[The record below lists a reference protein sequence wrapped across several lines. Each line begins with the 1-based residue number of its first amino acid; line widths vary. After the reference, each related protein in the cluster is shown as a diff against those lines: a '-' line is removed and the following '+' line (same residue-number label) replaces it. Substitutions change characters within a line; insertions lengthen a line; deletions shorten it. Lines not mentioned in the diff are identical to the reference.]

1 MTNFAYNAV
10 ELKKVLTTELPI
22 ATLMKNN
29 LLQFI
34 LVALTIIFA
43 QSLWAGPRSLKQARA
58 IAQRHARTVGMTLS
72 PQDAPRK
79 IKSCPNRASATA
91 QSYFVFQNG
100 TDKGFTIVS
109 GDDRL
114 PEIVGYSTH
123 GTYNET
129 FQSDG
134 FRRYMKAFTQI
145 TERLEQGD
153 SCAERQACMLKQR
166 QEKEASANRVKVS
179 PLLGDITWGQGTP
192 FNGQCPLFDDKR
204 AVTGCSSTAMAQILA
219 YHHYPASM
227 LKDTPAYV
235 SSKIVDLKE
244 YTIEV
249 PSRSKGI
256 AYDWEA
262 ILPSYRGDYS
272 QRQADA
278 VAQLLADC
286 GAAMETNYSL
296 TGSSASVMVDVLRD
310 YFGYDADLLKR
321 VVRSYYTQDEWE
333 RMIDQ
338 ELLALRP
345 VLYDGYDPQ
354 LEGHAFVC
362 DGADGMGLYHINWG
376 WNGWDNGYFDLAVL
390 NWIYDGVVTPDVDDG
405 YNMNMSMIV
414 GIAPDN
420 GKTDDL
426 WNTGLDKV
434 TLNNDYSNPV
444 FAVQPRNDASEDF
457 YISARLYFIVPPG
470 KDVYLGIGRKEANG
484 TLQLQ
489 SEAMHY
495 DATQLTTYSNVKYFD
510 LFSYACPV
518 GETELFPM
526 YSTDGENWIACE
538 STSAHTRYRFNASV
552 TDFTRIDPRLDI
564 NLEAEDVLYAKQDNV
579 INLTFNNAEDQEIY
593 ASMSMSITYS
603 QDQPTDY
610 YRTLTVVVPAH
621 SSVKRTLTINPDRA
635 GDCYVW
641 LRNGTGNNAECWLQS
656 QPLHVVET
664 EAPQFFLVDAGS
676 NKVEGEMETSN
687 AYYSDD
693 QVEAPLTR
701 EETARFYFTLRNDGG
716 DCNAT
721 ICASVNMYNGKSS
734 VDKHYVDKV
743 YVKLPGNGAET
754 KVYFEAI
761 PNTENGRG
769 HFVLC
774 NLSYIDVGNQTYD
787 IQNRSTLPH
796 NYLMVLSSL
805 RYYPFDISEQYVYV
819 PGKADAINPV
829 RVGAQCKVKTEK
841 GAIVLEAGKAMTLH
855 VYTLDGQC
863 VRTLSLL
870 PNVQQRIA
878 LSAGIYLV
886 EEKMVVVP

>member
-1 MTNFAYNAV
+1 
-10 ELKKVLTTELPI
+10 
-22 ATLMKNN
+22 MKNN
-29 LLQFI
+29 LLPI
-34 LVALTIIFA
+34 TLVALTVMFA
-43 QSLWAGPRSLKQARA
+43 QNLWAGPRSLEQARA
-58 IAQRHARTVGMTLS
+58 IALRHASAVGMTLT
-72 PQDAPRK
+72 PQDALRK

-114 PEIVGYSTH
+114 PEIVGYSTL
-123 GTYNET
+123 GTYDET
-129 FQSDG
+129 HLSEG
-134 FRRYMKAFTQI
+134 FRRYMEAFAQI
-145 TERLEQGD
+145 TERLERGD
-153 SCAERQACMLKQR
+153 SCVERQVCLLKQR
-166 QEKEASANRVKVS
+166 QDKATMANRVKVS

-219 YHHYPASM
+219 YHRYPASM

-235 SSKIVDLKE
+235 SSNRVDSKE

-286 GAAMETNYSL
+286 GAAMETNYSPSA
-296 TGSSASVMVDVLRD
+296 SSASVTVDVLRD
-310 YFGYDADLLKR
+310 YFGYDADMLKR
-321 VVRSYYTQDEWE
+321 VVRSYYSQDEWE
-333 RMIDQ
+333 RIIDQ
-338 ELLALRP
+338 ELLASRP
-345 VLYDGYDPQ
+345 MCYVGYDPYA
-354 LEGHAFVC
+354 EGHAFVC

-376 WNGWDNGYFDLAVL
+376 WSGIDNGYFDLAVL
-390 NWIYDGVVTPDVDDG
+390 NWTYEGVVTPDVDDG
-405 YNMNMSMIV
+405 YNRGMSMIV

-420 GKTDDL
+420 GRTDDT
-426 WNTGLDKV
+426 WNTGIDKV
-434 TLNNDYSNPV
+434 ILNNDYSNLV
-444 FAVQPRNDASEDF
+444 FAVQQRNDASEDF

-470 KDVYLGIGRKEANG
+470 KDVYLGMGKKDVNG
-484 TLQLQ
+484 NLQLL

-510 LFSYACPV
+510 LFSYAFPV

-526 YSTDGENWIACE
+526 YSTDGEDWIACE
-538 STSAHTRYRFNASV
+538 STSNHTRYRYNVST
-552 TDFTRIDPRLDI
+552 TDFTRINPRLNI
-564 NLEAEDVLYAKQDNV
+564 NLEADDVLYAKQDNV

-593 ASMSMSITYS
+593 ATMSMSITYS
-603 QDQPTDY
+603 PDQPTDY

-621 SSVKRTLTINPDRA
+621 SSVNRTLTINPDRA

-656 QPLHVVET
+656 QPLRVVET

-676 NKVEGEMETSN
+676 NKVDGEMETSN
-687 AYYSDD
+687 AYYSDNL
-693 QVEAPLTR
+693 VEAPLTH

-721 ICASVNMYNGKSS
+721 VCTYVKMYNGKSS
-734 VDKHYVDKV
+734 VDKHYADKIN
-743 YVKLPGNGAET
+743 VKLPGNGAET
-754 KVYFEAI
+754 KVCFEAV
-761 PNTENGRG
+761 PNTDKGEG
-769 HFVLC
+769 HFVTC
-774 NLSYIDVGNQTYD
+774 DLSYIDVGNQTYD

-796 NYLMVLSSL
+796 NYLMVLPL
-805 RYYPFDISEQYVYV
+805 RLSHYSFDISEQYVYV
-819 PGKADAINPV
+819 PGKADAISPI
-829 RVGAQCKVKTEK
+829 RVDAQCEVKTEK
-841 GAIVLEAGKAMTLH
+841 GAIILEANKTMTLH
-855 VYTLDGQC
+855 IYTLDGQC
-863 VRTLSLL
+863 VRMLSIL
-870 PNVQQRIA
+870 PNVRQRIA
-878 LSAGIYLV
+878 LPAGIYLV
-886 EEKMVVVP
+886 EGKKVVVP